1 MLLQY
6 QVLILFRFLLTVWVS
21 FNTLHYHSVVSLHI
35 LHTLVQYMPHAHRLL
50 DVALVGQWRKEE
62 PQVNIIKLV
71 VNQRAPELRT

>member
-21 FNTLHYHSVVSLHI
+21 VYALQHHSVVILHV

-50 DVALVGQWRKEE
+50 DVALVGQWWKEK